1 MMSAEISGGGLVAAD
16 RLYREYGCRAR
27 ELKEQGRK
35 IIGYLCAYVPLEI
48 ITATGFIPFRI
59 KANLGEP
66 ITKAD
71 EQMETIVCPLVRSRF
86 DQSLKGAYSFLDGLV
101 IPHACD
107 SICRT
112 YDIWKENLGLPF
124 NHFINVPHGADDSS
138 LRFFTETLNT
148 FKRSLGEFAGKE
160 ISDDSLIEAIRLY
173 NLNRAR
179 VSDLYKLRKS
189 IPPLVSGSE
198 VVKVLVAGMSIP
210 VEESTSLLERV
221 NTEVKQRAGF
231 SSVGKARIMV
241 VGAEVTDVAFFE
253 LVEDAGA
260 NVVADELCPG
270 ARENLPV
277 VDITDDPIVGIAER
291 YLRRI
296 NCPRTYLDE
305 SGPYREY
312 LDKRFGYLGRSIRDF
327 RVDGVIIHVYR
338 YCDPFGFDV
347 PAMKGYIEALN
358 VPVLHLEDEYS
369 VSTDARIR
377 TKIQAFLEII
387 GSR

>member
-1 MMSAEISGGGLVAAD
+1 MSAEISDGGLAAAD
-16 RLYREYGCRAR
+16 KLYNEYGHRAR
-27 ELKEQGRK
+27 ELKERGRK

-48 ITATGFIPFRI
+48 ITAAGFIPFRI

-86 DQSLKGAYSFLDGLV
+86 DQALKGAYSFLDGLI

-112 YDIWKENLGLPF
+112 YDIWKDALGLPF
-124 NHFINVPHGADDSS
+124 NHFINVPHGTDDSS
-138 LRFFTETLNT
+138 LQFFTETLNT
-148 FKRSLGEFAGKE
+148 FRRSLGEFAGKE
-160 ISDDSLIEAIRLY
+160 ISDNSLIEAIRLY
-173 NLNRAR
+173 NQNRAR
-179 VSDLYKLRKS
+179 VHELYELRKS
-189 IPPLVSGSE
+189 APPLVSGSE

-210 VEESTSLLERV
+210 VEESTSLLQ
-221 NTEVKQRAGF
+221 NIITEVKQKPR
-231 SSVGKARIMV
+231 SSSKKTARLMV

-253 LVEDAGA
+253 LIEDVGA

-277 VDITDDPIVGIAER
+277 IDITVDPIAGIAER
-291 YLRRI
+291 YLRKI
-296 NCPRTYLDE
+296 NCPRTYFDE
-305 SGPYREY
+305 SRPYREF
-312 LDKRFGYLGRSIRDF
+312 LDKRFGHLSRAIRDY
-327 RVDGVIIHVYR
+327 RVDGVILHVYR

-347 PAMKGYIEALN
+347 PAMKSYIEALN

-369 VSTDARIR
+369 VSTGARIS

-387 GSR
+387 GSW